1 MIVIDANSIV
11 KLALEEPY
19 SKETREFIR
28 GALNGEDNIAT
39 VDIALAEALNAVW
52 KHNLVI
58 KDLSDQ
64 KAELAGTE
72 IMEFWEDINK
82 VPSQLIA
89 DKARRIAK
97 THKLTVYDSLY
108 VAAAIKHDSILLTFD
123 RAIKENVARLGVELV
138 KL

>member
-19 SKETREFIR
+19 SKEVREFIR
-28 GALNGEDNIAT
+28 NALNGEDEIAT

-52 KHNLVI
+52 KHNVAI

-64 KAELAGTE
+64 KAEVAGSE
-72 IMEFWEDINK
+72 ILEFWENLNK
-82 VPSQLIA
+82 ISSNLIA

-97 THKLTVYDSLY
+97 THKLTIYDSLY
-108 VAAAIKHDSILLTFD
+108 VAAAMKSETMLLTFD
-123 RAIKENVARLGVELV
+123 GAIKENEKRLGIELI